1 MRANS
6 SERATSKQRF
16 DGNKRLGVVIAA
28 LAIAILAACAPPSA
42 PAPPAPPAASAA
54 SAASSACPGPGA
66 PPDAI
71 SVALLNATNASRGG
85 AGLAPLSWNGQLWCL
100 ASEWSSHLAG
110 INGLEHRDLN
120 ATLRSPAF
128 AGYRTVGENVFSG
141 PAGMSGNDMHAAWMG
156 SPLHQANIL
165 SPAFSS
171 IGFAYTIVGGQVFAT
186 ENFGG

>member
-1 MRANS
+1 MRANR
-6 SERATSKQRF
+6 SERANGGKRF
-16 DGNKRLGVVIAA
+16 GANTRFAVLIAS
-28 LAIAILAACAPPSA
+28 LAIGVLAACGPRAA
-42 PAPPAPPAASAA
+42 PAPPAPPAASG
-54 SAASSACPGPGA
+54 ASSACPGPGA

-71 SVALLNATNASRGG
+71 SAALLNATNASRGG
-85 AGLAPLSWNGQLWCL
+85 AGLGPLSWNGQLWCL
-100 ASEWSSHLAG
+100 ASEWSSHLDG

-120 ATLRSPAF
+120 ATLRSPAY